1 MANFG
6 LSHPIMAKLN
16 VATGAYSDVF
26 KCGKAINT
34 SVTPNYNTAALFADN
49 VQDEDIRELK
59 NATVELGVNTLP
71 IKAGEVL
78 FGHKITKDEDEDEV
92 SNIDDSGYYVGYGF
106 ITAEM
111 ISGEKKYRGC
121 FLPKVKFS
129 EGTESYKT
137 KGDSIEFS
145 TPSISGTAIGNNAKD
160 WRRKSKYFDTEEE
173 CDAWILKK
181 MDLSG
186 QLETLYAQAGIAQ
199 VSTDQTNAM
208 KEVTTKE
215 AAAKKTDTQTTDK

>member
-16 VATGAYSDVF
+16 VATGIYSGAF
-26 KCGKAINT
+26 KCGAAINT
-34 SVTPNYNTAALFADN
+34 TVTPNYNTAAIFADN
-49 VQDEDIRELK
+49 VQEADVRELK
-59 NATVELGVNTLP
+59 NATVELGVSTLP

-78 FGHKITKDEDEDEV
+78 FGHKITEDEDEDEV
-92 SNIDDSGYYVGYGF
+92 SNIDDSGSYVGYGF

-121 FLPKVKFS
+121 FLPKVQFS

-160 WRRKSKYFDTEEE
+160 WRIKSKYFDTEKK

-181 MDLSG
+181 MGLSD
-186 QLETLYAQAGIAQ
+186 QLDTLYNQAGMKQIDVQAETKTDAAKTATKDASAQAT
-199 VSTDQTNAM
+199 S
-208 KEVTTKE
+208 K
-215 AAAKKTDTQTTDK
+215 